1 MKNYLLKLKE
11 LISKQKAVY
20 VPEVKTVVKELPNI
34 SEKPVDDI
42 EKIKDIAKT
51 LDLEFALHSLK
62 KISIPNQGN
71 CFQISGENMVFFY
84 PPNDGYPTKPF
95 KFFKKNSLSISNQQ
109 AYQEISN
116 LDDILLQLVRLYS
129 RALDQNIVLD
139 PYYFMLRLDG
149 EGDAW
154 FNGPASLVITEK
166 AIRNQKLNE
175 ENFDEANK
183 FFINKF
189 LDHFIGWNFGV
200 SVNRNEKLKAELE
213 ALNDKVINMGLRDY
227 AGTGYE
233 VYGIDSVA
241 EHGLQHYYLPTE
253 KGQVIKHTKKGE

>member
-1 MKNYLLKLKE
+1 MKNYLLKIKE
-11 LISKQKAVY
+11 LITKQKAVY
-20 VPEVKTVVKELPNI
+20 VPEKESVVKELPNI
-34 SEKPVDDI
+34 AERPIDDI
-42 EKIKDIAKT
+42 QKIKDIASV
-51 LDLEFALHSLK
+51 LGLEFSMHSMK
-62 KISIPNQGN
+62 KLPSSDNGN
-71 CFQISGENMVFFY
+71 CFSISEENLIFFY
-84 PPNDGYPTKPF
+84 PLNDGYPTKPF
-95 KFFKKNSLSISNQQ
+95 TFYKDKTLSISNKQT
-109 AYQEISN
+109 YKEISN

-129 RALDQNIVLD
+129 RALDQKIVLD

-149 EGDAW
+149 KVEAW
-154 FNGPASLVITEK
+154 FKGTASLVITEK

-213 ALNDKVINMGLRDY
+213 SLNEKVINMGLREY

-233 VYGIDSVA
+233 VYGIETE
-241 EHGLQHYYLPTE
+241 EHNGLQHFYLPTE
-253 KGQVIKHTKKGE
+253 KGQAMKHTKKGE